1 MTTSATIPVTNP
13 RNTATESDPR
23 INTISK
29 QPEIA
34 QSSASLRLL
43 HAVTVPV
50 SLNFFRGQIGYLR
63 SRGFDVQAVSSPGE
77 EAELARER
85 EGITVHEVPMNR
97 GISPLAD
104 LVSLW
109 RLIKLMRRV
118 KPDIVHSHTPK
129 AGLLGTIA
137 ARLTGT
143 RGVMLSIFGLPQMT
157 SRGLKLRLLNTMT
170 RFSCRL
176 ANRVWCDSHSMRQHL
191 IENKLCRPEKIV
203 VLGHGSSNGIESQ
216 QNFNPASYSAENRRA
231 LRAQYG
237 IPQDAITVCFVGRIV
252 ADKGMRE
259 LAGAWRLLR
268 EKFPD
273 LHLLIVGPFE
283 PQDPLDPR
291 DEELLRTDSRIHLAG
306 MRQDVPLH
314 LAAVDLLVNPSYR
327 EGFNVALLEASAMGL
342 PVVATRVPGCADPV
356 VEGVTGTLVPVRDAT
371 ALAQAIETYVLDA
384 ALRARHGTAGRERV
398 VRDFQPQRIWQ
409 ELEQNYREFVLK
421 EPTSCA

>member
-1 MTTSATIPVTNP
+1 MTTTITIP
-13 RNTATESDPR
+13 ESDKQRITSEFEPR
-23 INTISK
+23 DNAIDEQTK
-29 QPEIA
+29 AVQR
-34 QSSASLRLL
+34 SANLRLL
-43 HAVTVPV
+43 HVVTVPV

-63 SRGFDVQAVSSPGE
+63 SQGFDVQAVSSPGE
-77 EAELARER
+77 EAELARAR
-85 EGITVHEVPMNR
+85 EGILVHAVPMNR

-109 RLIKLMRRV
+109 RLVKLIRRV

-129 AGLLGTIA
+129 AGLLGTMA

-157 SRGLKLRLLNTMT
+157 SRGLKLRLLNMLT

-191 IENKLCRPEKIV
+191 IESKLCHAEKIV
-203 VLGHGSSNGIESQ
+203 VLGHGSSNGIESNQ
-216 QNFNPASYSAENRRA
+216 KFNPATYSAADRLA
-231 LRAQYG
+231 LRAEHG
-237 IPQDAITVCFVGRIV
+237 IPADALTVCFVGRIV

-259 LAGAWRLLR
+259 LAGAWRILR

-273 LHLLIVGPFE
+273 LHLLVVGPFE
-283 PQDPLDPR
+283 PQDPLDPQ

-306 MRQDVPLH
+306 MRQDVPRH

-327 EGFNVALLEASAMGL
+327 EGFNVALLEASAMSL

-356 VEGVTGTLVPVRDAT
+356 VEGVTGTLVPVRDAA
-371 ALAQAIETYVLDA
+371 ALAAAIEAYVLDA
-384 ALRARHGTAGRERV
+384 ALRERHGRAGRERV
-398 VRDFQPQRIWQ
+398 VCDFRPQQIWQ
-409 ELEQNYREFVLK
+409 ELEHNYRQLAASRV
-421 EPTSCA
+421 TGS

>member
-1 MTTSATIPVTNP
+1 MTTTITKQEAECSSPARAPAPTI
-13 RNTATESDPR
+13 DPA
-23 INTISK
+23 SE
-29 QPEIA
+29 QPNKLPGA
-34 QSSASLRLL
+34 AKLRLL

-63 SRGFDVQAVSSPGE
+63 SHGFDVQAVSSPGE
-77 EAELARER
+77 EADFARQR

-104 LVSLW
+104 IVSLW
-109 RLIKLMRRV
+109 RLVKLIRRV

-129 AGLLGTIA
+129 AGLLGTLA

-176 ANRVWCDSHSMRQHL
+176 AKRVWCDSHSMRNHL
-191 IENKLCRPEKIV
+191 IEAKLCRAEKIV
-203 VLGHGSSNGIESQ
+203 VLGHGSSNGIEAQ
-216 QNFNPASYSAENRRA
+216 QTFNPASYSEADRLA
-231 LRAQYG
+231 LRAEHG
-237 IPQDAITVCFVGRIV
+237 IPADALTVCFVGRIV

-259 LAGAWRLLR
+259 LAGAWRILR
-268 EKFPD
+268 ETFPD

-291 DEELLRTDSRIHLAG
+291 DEELFRTDPRIHLAG
-306 MRQDVPLH
+306 MRQDVPRH

-327 EGFNVALLEASAMGL
+327 EGFNVALLEASAMAL

-356 VEGVTGTLVPVRDAT
+356 VEGVTGTLVPVRDAE
-371 ALAQAIETYVLDA
+371 ALAQAIKTYLLDNE
-384 ALRARHGTAGRERV
+384 LRMQHGTAGRARILK
-398 VRDFQPQRIWQ
+398 DFQPQQIWH
-409 ELEQNYREFVLK
+409 ELELQYQKL
-421 EPTSCA
+421 SGL